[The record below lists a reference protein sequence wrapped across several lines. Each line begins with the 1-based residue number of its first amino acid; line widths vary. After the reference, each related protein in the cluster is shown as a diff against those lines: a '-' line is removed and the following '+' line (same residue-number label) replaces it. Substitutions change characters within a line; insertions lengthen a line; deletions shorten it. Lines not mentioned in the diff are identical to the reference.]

1 MMKTLFNRNTL
12 RSLPKQDLL
21 ALKCS
26 LEYAKR
32 NLRFEF
38 PPPYAEK
45 QRTLLELLLAEIK
58 LITKEK

>member
-38 PPPYAEK
+38 PPHTPKNKGHY
-45 QRTLLELLLAEIK
+45 
-58 LITKEK
+58 